1 MHSESKVMPGVGY
14 WKCTKAGKKSAKCK
28 ARITMSGNNVL
39 ATGHEHIC
47 KDIGEPEEYSILKVS
62 E

>member
-1 MHSESKVMPGVGY
+1 MPGVGY
-14 WKCTKAGKKSAKCK
+14 WKCTKAGKKSGGCK
-28 ARITMSGNNVL
+28 ARITMSGNNVV
-39 ATGHEHIC
+39 ATSHEHTC